1 MAAVMAS
8 SPGLDFTIAAR
19 TTQASGQIAA
29 RIQKPIMIDQ
39 HRERSNI
46 FFISATLA
54 GQTKLTSGRGQPRIF
69 ADGLAKYRDQFA
81 VNAKLMTQGY
91 PE

>member
-19 TTQASGQIAA
+19 TTKASGQIAA
-29 RIQKPIMIDQ
+29 RTQKPIMIYQ

-54 GQTKLTSGRGQPRIF
+54 WRTKLANGRGQPRIF
-69 ADGLAKYRDQFA
+69 ADVPAEYRDQLA
-81 VNAKLMTQGY
+81 ANAKLMTQGY